1 MASHGKV
8 IGKAPSSGL
17 PSGQKWVE
25 KPHFAVLCHRTYTI
39 EDPFGYFPN
48 SFWKKNSANY
58 FACIGFSEVG
68 FCGPLVQEM
77 TSDHQSYVENE
88 D

>member
-1 MASHGKV
+1 MCRSFQTVSLETVWK
-8 IGKAPSSGL
+8 IGKAPSSGR

-48 SFWKKNSANY
+48 SFSRDCLESAQQL
-58 FACIGFSEVG
+58 CR
-68 FCGPLVQEM
+68 
-77 TSDHQSYVENE
+77 
-88 D
+88 